1 MDIYHILFVYFSI
14 VKLLLKPTSNS
25 PTGLEDTKE
34 TSFCNISDDSSV
46 TDPRKGTLK
55 SHKTYCD
62 NSGTD
67 NGVGTIDFII
77 EEKKARDNEKK

>member
-1 MDIYHILFVYFSI
+1 MDVYHILFVYFCI

-55 SHKTYCD
+55 THKAHCD
-62 NSGTD
+62 NRGTGK
-67 NGVGTIDFII
+67 GVGTTDFIAQK
-77 EEKKARDNEKK
+77 KKASDK